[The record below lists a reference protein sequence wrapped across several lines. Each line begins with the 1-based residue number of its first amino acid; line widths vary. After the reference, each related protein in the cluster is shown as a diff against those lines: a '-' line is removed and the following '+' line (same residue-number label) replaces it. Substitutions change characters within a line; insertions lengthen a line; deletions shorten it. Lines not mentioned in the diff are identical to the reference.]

1 MNVERGLR
9 RLLITISGLLV
20 VAGAVVGA
28 GLSSGPIF
36 CTYTVRLSD
45 GTVVE
50 IRARYYATP
59 EDVAAVALR
68 LHPETKNVVIFDPP
82 GVEPRP
88 GSPYA
93 PAVPGSC
100 GVNEG
105 TFTRLSRYANDVGV
119 GVMLAVVLSAVL
131 WTIFFTLRW
140 VARGFKSAT

>member
-28 GLSSGPIF
+28 GLSTGPIF

-50 IRARYYATP
+50 IRARYYAMP

-68 LHPETKNVVIFDPP
+68 LQA
-82 GVEPRP
+82 VE
-88 GSPYA
+88 SL
-93 PAVPGSC
+93 VPKAF
-100 GVNEG
+100 NP
-105 TFTRLSRYANDVGV
+105 TA
-119 GVMLAVVLSAVL
+119 LASN
-131 WTIFFTLRW
+131 
-140 VARGFKSAT
+140 